1 MKLQCAKLLDWF
13 DQICRHRLIPI
24 CVAMWEIPRWKT
36 EWRGGGLA
44 LIFNSEGK
52 RMTYNRSWLPLNW
65 RKLVE
70 CALSRHPGF
79 GRMSCF
85 LLILLNISPLL
96 YCQYEIYLQSQASR
110 RPVDNF
116 YVIKSGMGTCTRCL
130 STFRRLFAYRDG
142 IFRRI
147 IYFRAK
153 FRSWVDAFFWSE
165 TDGLVAFL
173 SRLCPKSENSAIL
186 GAANP
191 HADPVS
197 VHILGEQFKC
207 YSHRKENGLRQ
218 ERNKRSTT
226 SHKRPL
232 HFVYQHVNSKKKVNT
247 NFAIIFFPF
256 LVKILMMC
264 FVDFSIAAKLNR
276 RLGLKMDVGMLHFFV
291 SVYRAL
297 TCEFARNDW
306 LLSKRN
312 M

>member
-153 FRSWVDAFFWSE
+153 FRSWVDAFFLVRNWWTCSVFKPVVSE
-165 TDGLVAFL
+165 VREFGYFRRCKPTRGSSF
-173 SRLCPKSENSAIL
+173 S
-186 GAANP
+186 P
-191 HADPVS
+191 HFGRAVQVLLTS
-197 VHILGEQFKC
+197 Q
-207 YSHRKENGLRQ
+207 RKRF
-218 ERNKRSTT
+218 TT
-226 SHKRPL
+226 RT
-232 HFVYQHVNSKKKVNT
+232 Q
-247 NFAIIFFPF
+247 
-256 LVKILMMC
+256 
-264 FVDFSIAAKLNR
+264 
-276 RLGLKMDVGMLHFFV
+276 
-291 SVYRAL
+291 
-297 TCEFARNDW
+297 
-306 LLSKRN
+306 
-312 M
+312 